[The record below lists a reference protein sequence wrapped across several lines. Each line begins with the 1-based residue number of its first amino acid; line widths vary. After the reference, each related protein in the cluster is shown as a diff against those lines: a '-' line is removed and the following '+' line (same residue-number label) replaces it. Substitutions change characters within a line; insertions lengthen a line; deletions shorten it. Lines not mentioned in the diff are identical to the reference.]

1 MQILL
6 VHNPF
11 EFTKPKTWLAW
22 IIRIVTN
29 SEWNHCA
36 VCIEID
42 GEQWVSDFQA
52 HYKLRPYDEWLN
64 EDKRR
69 IFKLVYVESQVQFL
83 QQKNEVIAG
92 SGRYLGYD
100 WLKLVNHLTKRK
112 FGFVIFKENENRFI
126 CSEWVLFLQTGEKVN
141 WAVPNDF
148 V

>member
-69 IFKLVYVESQVQFL
+69 VFKLVYVESQVPFTR
-83 QQKNEVIAG
+83 QKNEVLAG

-100 WLKLVNHLTKRK
+100 WLKLINHLTKRK

>member
-6 VHNPF
+6 VHNLF

-69 IFKLVYVESQVQFL
+69 VFKLVYVESQVQFL
-83 QQKNEVIAG
+83 QQKNEAIAG
-92 SGRYLGYD
+92 GGRYLGYD

>member
-11 EFTKPKTWLAW
+11 EFTKPKTWLAL

-29 SEWNHCA
+29 SNWNHCA
-36 VCIEID
+36 VMLTID

-69 IFKLVYVESQVQFL
+69 VFKLVYVESQVQFL

>member
-69 IFKLVYVESQVQFL
+69 VFKTVYVESKVPLL

-100 WLKLVNHLTKRK
+100 WLKLINHLTKRK
-112 FGFVIFKENENRFI
+112 FGFVIFKENENRFKI
-126 CSEWVLFLQTGEKVN
+126 GRAHV
-141 WAVPNDF
+141 
-148 V
+148 

>member
-69 IFKLVYVESQVQFL
+69 VFKTVYVESKVPLL

-92 SGRYLGYD
+92 SGRYKGYD
-100 WLKLVNHLTKRK
+100 WIKLVNHLTKRK

>member
-22 IIRIVTN
+22 IILIVTN

-69 IFKLVYVESQVQFL
+69 VFKLVYVESQVQFL

>member
-11 EFTKPKTWLAW
+11 ESTKPKTWLAW

-69 IFKLVYVESQVQFL
+69 VFKTVYVESKVPLL

-100 WLKLVNHLTKRK
+100 WLKLINHLTKRK
-112 FGFVIFKENENRFI
+112 FGFVIFKENENRFV
-126 CSEWVLFLQTGEKVN
+126 CSEWVWFLLKGEKVN

>member
-69 IFKLVYVESQVQFL
+69 VFKLVYVESKVQFL

>member
-11 EFTKPKTWLAW
+11 EFTKPKTWLAL

-29 SEWNHCA
+29 SNWNHCA
-36 VCIEID
+36 VMLTID

-52 HYKLRPYDEWLN
+52 HYKLRPYDELLN

-69 IFKLVYVESQVQFL
+69 VFKLVYVESQVQFL

>member
-11 EFTKPKTWLAW
+11 EFTNPKTWLAW

-42 GEQWVSDFQA
+42 GEQQVSDFQA

-69 IFKLVYVESQVQFL
+69 VFKTVYVESKVPLL

-100 WLKLVNHLTKRK
+100 WLKLINHLTKRK

>member
-52 HYKLRPYDEWLN
+52 HYKLRPYDECLN

-69 IFKLVYVESQVQFL
+69 VFKLVYVESQVQFL

>member
-69 IFKLVYVESQVQFL
+69 VFKLVYVESQVQFL

>member
-11 EFTKPKTWLAW
+11 EFTKPKTWLAL

-69 IFKLVYVESQVQFL
+69 VFKLVYVESQVQFL

>member
-69 IFKLVYVESQVQFL
+69 VFKLVYVESQVPFTR
-83 QQKNEVIAG
+83 QKNEVLAG

>member
-6 VHNPF
+6 IHNPF
-11 EFTKPKTWLAW
+11 ELLKPKTWLAL
-22 IIRIVTN
+22 IIRFVTKSN
-29 SEWNHCA
+29 WNHCA
-36 VCIEID
+36 VMLMID

-69 IFKLVYVESQVQFL
+69 VFKLVYIEPQLPFL
-83 QQKNEVIAG
+83 RQKNEVIAG

-100 WLKLVNHLTKRK
+100 WLKLVNHLTHRK
-112 FGFVIFKENENRFI
+112 FGFTIFKENGNRFV
-126 CSEWVLFLQTGEKVN
+126 CSEWVWFLQTGEKVN

-148 V
+148 A

>member
-69 IFKLVYVESQVQFL
+69 VFKTVYVESKVPLL

-100 WLKLVNHLTKRK
+100 WLKLINHLTKRK
-112 FGFVIFKENENRFI
+112 FGFVIFKENEIGRAS
-126 CSEWVLFLQTGEKVN
+126 CRERV
-141 WAVPNDF
+141 
-148 V
+148 

>member
-69 IFKLVYVESQVQFL
+69 VFKLVYVESQVPFTR
-83 QQKNEVIAG
+83 QKMK
-92 SGRYLGYD
+92 S
-100 WLKLVNHLTKRK
+100 
-112 FGFVIFKENENRFI
+112 
-126 CSEWVLFLQTGEKVN
+126 
-141 WAVPNDF
+141 
-148 V
+148 